1 MPAITASIDKS
12 GFLRR
17 VLLVDAAT
25 CLAMGALLLA
35 ATGAL
40 AFMLALPELL
50 LRYAGLSLLPIA
62 AFIAWVAT
70 RSSLPP
76 PGVWLVV
83 AGNALWV
90 VASIG
95 LLLGAWVS
103 PNALG
108 YAFVIA
114 QAACVA
120 LLAALEYAGLRSP
133 R

>member
-1 MPAITASIDKS
+1 M
-12 GFLRR
+12 FLRR
-17 VLLVDAAT
+17 VLLIDSAT
-25 CLAMGALLLA
+25 CLAMGALLLVA
-35 ATGAL
+35 AGAL
-40 AFMLALPELL
+40 AAILALPEAL
-50 LRYAGLSLLPIA
+50 LRFAGLSLLPIA
-62 AFIAWVAT
+62 AFMGWVAT
-70 RSSLPP
+70 RGSIPRA
-76 PGVWLVV
+76 GAWLVV
-83 AGNALWV
+83 AGNVLWV

-120 LLAALEYAGLRSP
+120 LLAALEYAGLPSP